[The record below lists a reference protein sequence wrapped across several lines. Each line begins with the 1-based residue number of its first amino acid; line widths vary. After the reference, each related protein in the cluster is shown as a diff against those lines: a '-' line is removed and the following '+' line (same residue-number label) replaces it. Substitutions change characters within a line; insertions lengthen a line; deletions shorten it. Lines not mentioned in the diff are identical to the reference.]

1 MHANTEIMYWHSNKE
16 WYRVNEEK
24 DCYELT
30 DKAPQRAVESFEMY
44 KKQNGYDSKDL
55 NKELET
61 FIINNSPITLG
72 KVFEFFCK
80 RGYTK
85 KQIAKALNNFNKNHM
100 NLQSKEMDL

>member
-1 MHANTEIMYWHSNKE
+1 MTNSDVLLKKVVINNNPAL
-16 WYRVNEEK
+16 EK
-24 DCYELT
+24 
-30 DKAPQRAVESFEMY
+30 K
-44 KKQNGYDSKDL
+44 YDSKDL

-85 KQIAKALNNFNKNHM
+85 EQVTKALNNFNKNHM
-100 NLQSKEMDL
+100 NFQSKEMEL